1 MDIGSAFTYMFD
13 DKDWIKKIAI
23 GGVAMLLG
31 IVIVPILTVYG
42 YMLQTLKNVR
52 DNQPTPLPEWSDLGT
67 LTLKG
72 LMVIL
77 IGVVYSLPAL
87 IPYCLLIAVSVAAP
101 QADSDVANTL
111 GILSSCLAC
120 IALIFVLVASVIF
133 PAAVIRYA
141 QYDTFGSAFQLREI
155 FSFISSNIGDYTIVV
170 LLMLVAQFI
179 AQFGIIL
186 CLVGIFLTGFW
197 AILVMANLFGQLARK
212 ASSSP
217 QPAM

>member
-1 MDIGSAFTYMFD
+1 MDIGSAFSYMFD
-13 DKDWIKKIAI
+13 DQDWIKKIAI

-31 IVIVPILTVYG
+31 VVLVPILTVYG
-42 YMLQTLKNVR
+42 YMLQTMKNVR

-72 LMVIL
+72 LMVVL

-87 IPYCLLIAVSVAAP
+87 IPYCLVIAVSVASQ

-111 GILSSCLAC
+111 GILSSCLVC
-120 IALIFVLVASVIF
+120 LALFFVVVASVLF

-155 FSFISSNIGDYTIVV
+155 FNFISSNFGDYIIVV
-170 LLMLVAQFI
+170 LLVFVAQFI

-186 CLVGIFLTGFW
+186 CGIGIFLTSFW
-197 AILVMANLFGQLARK
+197 ALLVMGNLFGQLARK
-212 ASSSP
+212 VASPLQS
-217 QPAM
+217 AA